1 MKFQIQ
7 TIYCNDDDCPK
18 PFCVEFTVP
27 DEENILVIDVGV
39 KPLQNFLAFQKIVA
53 NAFGLWLS
61 PDRERGWGD
70 KVSEGFDNGRR
81 GRTTEPEVQNNPVG
95 EALAAGV
102 VEGDETGSERGLN
115 ESCKCCERHDIRA
128 DTATDQNTKRFLAFI
143 KNGLAIYETGLLTG
157 DDEFSGNEIDSL
169 AKRVK
174 LIFEAAEEDR
184 FHKSFAEAE
193 HERALEVK
201 NAAKARQLLA
211 EINELPEELS
221 LAIMESL
228 EGKHANTH

>member
-1 MKFQIQ
+1 M
-7 TIYCNDDDCPK
+7 
-18 PFCVEFTVP
+18 
-27 DEENILVIDVGV
+27 
-39 KPLQNFLAFQKIVA
+39 
-53 NAFGLWLS
+53 S
-61 PDRERGWGD
+61 
-70 KVSEGFDNGRR
+70 
-81 GRTTEPEVQNNPVG
+81 
-95 EALAAGV
+95 
-102 VEGDETGSERGLN
+102 
-115 ESCKCCERHDIRA
+115 ESCKCCNPRDIRA
-128 DTATDQNTKRFLAFI
+128 DAATEQNTKRFLAFI
-143 KNGLAIYETGLLTG
+143 KNGLAIYEAGLFAG
-157 DDEFSGNEIDSL
+157 DNEFSGNEIDSL

-228 EGKHANTH
+228 EGKHADTP

>member
-1 MKFQIQ
+1 MDFQIETIIRNDTDSDQPFSLEMIVVSNEDWEPHTGKEKIFILDIAAKHLQ
-7 TIYCNDDDCPK
+7 TFP
-18 PFCVEFTVP
+18 
-27 DEENILVIDVGV
+27 
-39 KPLQNFLAFQKIVA
+39 AFQEIVA
-53 NAFGLWLS
+53 NTFGLWLS
-61 PDRERGWGD
+61 DPAGKGTPFDRRPGMEWDDR
-70 KVSEGFDNGRR
+70 VSEAFEAGRR
-81 GRTTEPEVQNNPVG
+81 LQEDTGGPTPQKPG
-95 EALAAGV
+95 
-102 VEGDETGSERGLN
+102 GDIS
-115 ESCKCCERHDIRA
+115 DIRTA
-128 DTATDQNTKRFLAFI
+128 AATDQNTKRFLAFI
-143 KNGLAIYETGLLTG
+143 KNGLAIYETGLFAG
-157 DDEFSGNEIDSL
+157 DNEFSGNEIDSL